1 MRRTLAA
8 LLLTAAGVAGA
19 ADTAVIID
27 SGKQFMPHSIPR
39 NAEWL
44 GLFCQ
49 KLDCELR
56 PIKVDVDA
64 GTAKNVLD
72 QNEDLDSVS
81 YEGKPRAVFANLPLR
96 PGKRVT
102 WHVMDDEQYFG
113 SPQYEKL
120 RKLGKWNLPWG
131 AQPLT
136 LSWVKTAEGRKRYHL
151 TDGSTKQFMFAVDAL
166 GHYEGDTTPVVYW
179 AGDLDGDGKID
190 LLLAIPDDNC
200 AYDERLYLSS
210 GAPEGTLL
218 RKAAHTAGNQPACG
232 C

>member
-1 MRRTLAA
+1 MRRALAA

-27 SGKQFMPHSIPR
+27 GGKQFVPNSIPR
-39 NAEWL
+39 NAQWL

-49 KLDCELR
+49 KQDCELR

-64 GTAKNVLD
+64 GTAKNILD
-72 QNEDLDSVS
+72 QDEELDNVS

-96 PGKRVT
+96 PGKVVT
-102 WHVMDDEQYFG
+102 WHLMDDEQYFG

-120 RKLGKWNLPWG
+120 RKLGKWNMPWG
-131 AQPLT
+131 AQPLM

-151 TDGSTKQFMFAVDAL
+151 ADGSTRQFMFAVDAL

-200 AYDERLYLSS
+200 GYDERLYLSS